1 MNRRNLKILIINRLP
16 LFCFCLFFATQVFG
30 QAKLSCDSLLNFLSK
45 RNDWDQLKEISKV
58 VIELDIESC
67 VLDQQHQ
74 DKITSES
81 ISNLFKMTGYFI
93 DKKRIPLLMINLN
106 PSLNTSL
113 QDYNSQ
119 YLLFWVAESG
129 LLEDEV
135 LNKIKQNFE
144 QGIYYRLL
152 FDYSKKITIEQKKE
166 IEQVF
171 YHPDIEGEY
180 PRIIKRKKWLTAL
193 LLATE
198 NHSDAENYLLK
209 TVQTLISKIKR
220 KSDRSLIYTYGYDLV
235 HTKNNRLVNYIVD
248 EFLMGDYEWWDW
260 DTGYS
265 DFEAGREILSKVID
279 TPIFSETRMM
289 EVKVQ
294 KQHVRKWFKE
304 HRDNYTFKP

>member
-1 MNRRNLKILIINRLP
+1 MNSHKLKIHMINQLS

-30 QAKLSCDSLLNFLSK
+30 QAKLNCDSLLNFLNK

-67 VLDQQHQ
+67 VLGQQDQ
-74 DKITSES
+74 DKITYEL
-81 ISNLFKMTGYFI
+81 ISNLFRMTGYFM

-113 QDYNSQ
+113 KDYNGQ
-119 YLLFWVAESG
+119 NLLFWVAESG
-129 LLEDEV
+129 SPDEEV

-144 QGIYYRLL
+144 QGIYYRVL
-152 FDYSKKITIEQKKE
+152 FDYSKKLNLEQKKE
-166 IEQVF
+166 VEQVF
-171 YHPDIEGEY
+171 YHQETVEGHN
-180 PRIIKRKKWLTAL
+180 RIVKSKKWLAAL

-198 NHSDAENYLLK
+198 SHPDAENYLLK
-209 TVQTLISKIKR
+209 TVQTAISKGNEKYE
-220 KSDRSLIYTYGYDLV
+220 RSLIYKYGYDLA
-235 HTKNNRLVNYIVD
+235 HTRNNRLINYIVD

-279 TPIFSETRMM
+279 TPIFAETFMLEEKIQR
-289 EVKVQ
+289 Q
-294 KQHVRKWFKE
+294 RIRKWFKE